1 MSKYKPYKDERNF
14 NNIILGAYQ
23 RNGTFLNVQFYRPI
37 NGEKWFKAKY
47 ELCVLR
53 ARINAR
59 LTNDKLITGNI
70 NDTSGCLGSID
81 MRCVKNKTPLG
92 ITYEKVTITLDPTVF
107 SEFDCNG
114 ADRQAWDVEEAARGT
129 IEFDAVYL
137 QMERTG
143 HEFVI
148 AKGESKYLKLVEITD
163 MNEDEIENITRWS
176 EFPMA
181 DDAKSLMFKR
191 IDSHVYLEYN
201 TASVPTTVTKQDK
214 EIEDTSMDEL
224 VDKPYIVITPDEG
237 VTELSSTIQCV
248 HVQYRLYGTKND
260 NVEFTLHVTNP
271 HTRDHKSVSFTI
283 NKRDTLIV
291 DKDKLSFDECVMRIN
306 TLLTINILN
315 KSVVDGLFINNHGAF
330 VIQFEDGDCIDIDG
344 AKECRVVEGW
354 NNY

>member
-1 MSKYKPYKDERNF
+1 MSKYRPYKDERNF
-14 NNIILGAYQ
+14 NNIIIGAHQ
-23 RNGTFLNVQFYRPI
+23 RFGTFFNVQFYRPI
-37 NGEKWFKAKY
+37 NDEVWFKAQY

-53 ARINAR
+53 ARINGR

-70 NDTSGCLGSID
+70 SDTSGCLGSIE
-81 MRCVKNKTPLG
+81 MHNAKNKTPLG
-92 ITYEKVTITLDPTVF
+92 TTYEKVTITLDPTVF
-107 SEFDCNG
+107 SKFDCNG
-114 ADRQAWDVEEAARGT
+114 VDEAARGT

-143 HEFVI
+143 HRFVI
-148 AKGESKYLKLVEITD
+148 AKGESNYLKLVEITD
-163 MNEDEIENITRWS
+163 MNGDEIENITRWS

-201 TASVPTTVTKQDK
+201 TAPVPTTVTKQEK
-214 EIEDTSMDEL
+214 AIEDTSMDEL

-271 HTRDHKSVSFTI
+271 HTREHKSVSFTI

-330 VIQFEDGDCIDIDG
+330 VIQFEDEDCIDIDG

>member
-14 NNIILGAYQ
+14 KNIILGAYQ

-37 NGEKWFKAKY
+37 NDEKWFKAKY

-59 LTNDKLITGNI
+59 LTNDKLISGNI

-92 ITYEKVTITLDPTVF
+92 ITYEKVAITLDPTVF
-107 SEFDCNG
+107 SKFDCSG
-114 ADRQAWDVEEAARGT
+114 VDEAARGT

-137 QMERTG
+137 QMERTD
-143 HEFVI
+143 HKFVI
-148 AKGESKYLKLVEITD
+148 AKGESNYLKLVEITD
-163 MNEDEIENITRWS
+163 MNGDEIENITRWS

-181 DDAKSLMFKR
+181 DDVKSLMFKR

-201 TASVPTTVTKQDK
+201 TAPVPTTVTNQDK
-214 EIEDTSMDEL
+214 EIEDASMDEL

-237 VTELSSTIQCV
+237 VTELSSIIQCV

-260 NVEFTLHVTNP
+260 NVEFTLHISNP
-271 HTRDHKSVSFTI
+271 HTRVHKSVSFTI

-291 DKDKLSFDECVMRIN
+291 DKHMMSFDECVCHVN
-306 TLLTINILN
+306 TLLTINTLN
-315 KSVVDGLFINNHGAF
+315 KSVVDALSINTHGAL
-330 VIQFEDGDCIDIDG
+330 VMQFENGDCIDIDG

>member
-1 MSKYKPYKDERNF
+1 MSKYRPYKDERNF
-14 NNIILGAYQ
+14 KNIILGAYQ

-37 NGEKWFKAKY
+37 NDEKWFKSEY

-70 NDTSGCLGSID
+70 NDTSGCLGSIE
-81 MRCVKNKTPLG
+81 MHNAKNKTPLG

-107 SEFDCNG
+107 SKFDCNG
-114 ADRQAWDVEEAARGT
+114 VDEAARGT

-143 HEFVI
+143 HRFVI
-148 AKGESKYLKLVEITD
+148 AKGESNHLKLVEITD
-163 MNEDEIENITRWS
+163 MNGDEIENITRWS
-176 EFPMA
+176 ESPIA
-181 DDAKSLMFKR
+181 DDVKSLMFKR
-191 IDSHVYLEYN
+191 IDCHDYLEYN
-201 TASVPTTVTKQDK
+201 AAPVPTTATKQDK

-291 DKDKLSFDECVMRIN
+291 DKDQLSFDECVMRIN

-315 KSVVDGLFINNHGAF
+315 NAVVDALFINTHGAF

>member
-1 MSKYKPYKDERNF
+1 MSKYRPYKDERIF
-14 NNIILGAYQ
+14 NNIIIGAYQ

-37 NGEKWFKAKY
+37 NDEEWFKAKY

-92 ITYEKVTITLDPTVF
+92 ITYEKVTITPDPTVF
-107 SEFDCNG
+107 SQFDCNG
-114 ADRQAWDVEEAARGT
+114 VDEAARNT

-143 HEFVI
+143 HKFVI
-148 AKGESKYLKLVEITD
+148 AKQGESKYLKLVEITD
-163 MNEDEIENITRWS
+163 LDENEIENITRWA
-176 EFPMA
+176 EFPIEEV
-181 DDAKSLMFKR
+181 KSLMFKR
-191 IDSHVYLEYN
+191 IDGHFYLEYN
-201 TASVPTTVTKQDK
+201 TASIPSADTKQET
-214 EIEDTSMDEL
+214 EIENVLKDEL
-224 VDKPYIVITPDEG
+224 VDKPYIVITPDKG
-237 VTELSSTIQCV
+237 VTELSSIIQCV
-248 HVQYRLYGTKND
+248 HAQYRLYGTKND

-271 HTRDHKSVSFTI
+271 HTRDHKSVSFVI
-283 NKRDTLIV
+283 NKRDNLIV
-291 DKDKLSFDECVMRIN
+291 DKHELSFDECVCRIN
-306 TLLTINILN
+306 TLLTINTLN
-315 KSVVDGLFINNHGAF
+315 KSVVDALFINTHGAF
-330 VIQFEDGDCIDIDG
+330 VIQFENDDCIDIDG

>member
-1 MSKYKPYKDERNF
+1 MSKYRPYKDERKF
-14 NNIILGAYQ
+14 DNIIIGAYQ

-37 NGEKWFKAKY
+37 DDEEWFKAKY

-53 ARINAR
+53 ARINGR

-70 NDTSGCLGSID
+70 NDTSGCLGSIE

-92 ITYEKVTITLDPTVF
+92 ITYEKVAITLDHTVF
-107 SEFDCNG
+107 SKFDCNG
-114 ADRQAWDVEEAARGT
+114 VDEAARGT

-143 HEFVI
+143 HRFVI
-148 AKGESKYLKLVEITD
+148 AKGESNYLKLVEITD
-163 MNEDEIENITRWS
+163 MNGDEIENITRWT
-176 EFPMA
+176 EFPIEEV
-181 DDAKSLMFKR
+181 KSLMFKR
-191 IDSHVYLEYN
+191 IDGHFYLEYN
-201 TASVPTTVTKQDK
+201 KETAHATVTKQEK
-214 EIEDTSMDEL
+214 AIEDTSMDEL

-237 VTELSSTIQCV
+237 VTELSSIIQCV

-283 NKRDTLIV
+283 NKRDTLII
-291 DKDKLSFDECVMRIN
+291 DKHEMSFDECVCRIN
-306 TLLTINILN
+306 TLLSINTLN
-315 KSVVDGLFINNHGAF
+315 KSVVDALFINTHGAF
-330 VIQFEDGDCIDIDG
+330 VIQFENGDCIDIDG
-344 AKECRVVEGW
+344 AKECRLVDGW

>member
-1 MSKYKPYKDERNF
+1 MSKYRPYKDERNF
-14 NNIILGAYQ
+14 NNIIIGAYQ

-37 NGEKWFKAKY
+37 DDEEWFKAKY

-92 ITYEKVTITLDPTVF
+92 ITYEKVTITLDP
-107 SEFDCNG
+107 SEFLKFGGDV
-114 ADRQAWDVEEAARGT
+114 ADDSMHHT

-143 HEFVI
+143 HKFVI

-163 MNEDEIENITRWS
+163 MDENEIENITRWAES
-176 EFPMA
+176 PIEEV
-181 DDAKSLMFKR
+181 KSLMFKR
-191 IDSHVYLEYN
+191 IDGHFYLEYN
-201 TASVPTTVTKQDK
+201 KETAPAAVAKQEK
-214 EIEDTSMDEL
+214 AIEDTSMGEL

-237 VTELSSTIQCV
+237 VTELSSIIQCV

-283 NKRDTLIV
+283 SKRDTLII
-291 DKDKLSFDECVMRIN
+291 DKHEMSFDECVCRVNTLLSIN
-306 TLLTINILN
+306 TLNR
-315 KSVVDGLFINNHGAF
+315 SVVDALFINTHGAF
-330 VIQFEDGDCIDIDG
+330 VIQFENGDCIDIDG
-344 AKECRVVEGW
+344 AKECRIVEGW